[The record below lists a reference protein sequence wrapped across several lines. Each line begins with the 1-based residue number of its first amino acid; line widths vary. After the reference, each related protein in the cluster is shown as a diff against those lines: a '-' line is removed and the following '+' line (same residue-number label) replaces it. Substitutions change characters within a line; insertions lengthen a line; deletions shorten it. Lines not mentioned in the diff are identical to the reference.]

1 LVATKTTKSHE
12 NKTNMFT
19 LIFFIGLLIVLFLVG
34 IPVCASI
41 GLTCLAV
48 LWLENDLMSIPITL
62 LPLKMMHG
70 VNNFPLL
77 AVPFFILAANVM
89 NKGSVTSRI
98 FGFANSLVGH
108 LRGGLG
114 HVNVLASMIF
124 AGMSGT
130 AVADAAGLGALEI
143 RAMKDQGYPI
153 KYSTGIT
160 GASSVIGPIIP
171 PSVAMVIYGWLSDVS
186 VGGLFI
192 GGLIPGVI
200 LGIALMTMTVVLS
213 YRVTMPLKPRAAF
226 GEIAGLSKKAFL
238 SLMTPLII
246 VGGIW
251 SGIFT
256 PTESGAVASI
266 YAIFLGM
273 VIYRDVGWKDLL
285 DIFRS
290 TVEFTA
296 IILFIISVAGLYGW
310 LLVRLQIPMML
321 AEGIVHVTTNA
332 SILLIMLMLF
342 FLVVG
347 CFMSVIESVL
357 IFTPIMAPMVKV
369 VGVDP
374 LFFGVMMVISLSVG
388 VITPPF
394 GNVIYVLVRITNQTF
409 EEVVWSLVPFLIPI
423 LLTILVLIMFPE
435 LVTYLPNMLIGG

>member
-1 LVATKTTKSHE
+1 
-12 NKTNMFT
+12 MFT
-19 LIFFIGLLIVLFLVG
+19 LIFFVGLLVILFIVG
-34 IPVCASI
+34 IPVAVSI
-41 GLTCLAV
+41 GLTCLSV
-48 LWLENDLMSIPITL
+48 LWLENDLMNIPITL
-62 LPLKMMHG
+62 FPLKMMHG

-89 NKGSVTSRI
+89 NKGSVTPRI

-108 LRGGLG
+108 FRGGLG

-143 RAMKDQGYPI
+143 KAMKDQGYPL

-200 LGIALMTMTVVLS
+200 LGGSLMIMTIILS
-213 YRVTMPLKPRAAF
+213 YRMAMPLKPRPPF
-226 GEIAGLSKKAFL
+226 KEIFKLSRRASL
-238 SLMTPLII
+238 ALMTPLII

-256 PTESGAVASI
+256 PTESGAIASL
-266 YAIFLGM
+266 YAIVLGM
-273 VIYRDVGWKDLL
+273 VIYRDVNWKDLYDTFL
-285 DIFRS
+285 NTI
-290 TVEFTA
+290 EFTA
-296 IILFIISVAGLYGW
+296 IILFIISIAGLYGW
-310 LLVRLQIPMML
+310 LLVRLQIPLTL
-321 AEGIVHVTTNA
+321 AEGVVQITTN
-332 SILLIMLMLF
+332 STLLLIILMIF
-342 FLVVG
+342 FLTIG

-357 IFTPIMAPMVKV
+357 IFTPIMAPMIQVL
-369 VGVDP
+369 GIDP
-374 LFFGVMMVISLSVG
+374 LFFGILMVISLSVG

-394 GNVIYVLVRITNQTF
+394 GNVIYVLVGITNQTF
-409 EEVVWSLVPFLIPI
+409 EEVVLALFPFLLPI
-423 LLTILVLIMFPE
+423 LFTILFLIFFPE
-435 LVTYLPNMLIGG
+435 VVTYLPYKLLGG

>member
-1 LVATKTTKSHE
+1 MITLV
-12 NKTNMFT
+12 
-19 LIFFIGLLIVLFLVG
+19 FFVGLLMILFVIG
-34 IPVCASI
+34 VPVVVAI
-41 GLTCLAV
+41 GLTCLGV
-48 LWLENDLMSIPITL
+48 LWYENGLTGIPLSL

-70 VNNFPLL
+70 VNNFALL
-77 AVPFFILAANVM
+77 AVPFFILAANIM
-89 NKGSVTSRI
+89 NKGSVTKRI
-98 FGFANSLVGH
+98 FDFANSLVGH

-143 RAMKDQGYPI
+143 RAMRDQGYPL

-186 VGGLFI
+186 VGALFI

-200 LGIALMTMTVVLS
+200 LGISLMIMTVILS
-213 YRVTMPLKPRAAF
+213 FRVSMPRQPRPPF
-226 GEIAGLSKKAFL
+226 SEVVRLSRSALL
-238 SLMTPLII
+238 SLVTPFII

-256 PTESGAVASI
+256 PTESGAVASA
-266 YAIFLGM
+266 YAIVLGM
-273 VIYRDVGWKDLL
+273 VVYREVGWKDLL
-285 DIFRS
+285 DVFKN

-310 LLVRLQIPMML
+310 LMVRLQIPMIL
-321 AEGIVHVTTNA
+321 ADGVVHLTSNPTL
-332 SILLIMLMLF
+332 LLIILTCF
-342 FLVVG
+342 FILIG

-357 IFTPIMAPMVKV
+357 IFTPIMVPMTQVL
-369 VGVDP
+369 GIDS
-374 LFFGVMMVISLSVG
+374 LFFGVLMVVCLSVG

-394 GNVIYVLVRITNQTF
+394 GNVIYVLVGITRQSF
-409 EEVVWSLVPFLIPI
+409 ETVVRALFPFLLPI
-423 LLTILVLIMFPE
+423 LATIVVLILFPK
-435 LVTYLPNMLIGG
+435 LITFLPERLMGG

>member
-1 LVATKTTKSHE
+1 
-12 NKTNMFT
+12 MFT
-19 LIFFIGLLIVLFLVG
+19 LVFFIGLLIVLFLVG

-89 NKGSVTSRI
+89 NTGSVTPRI

-143 RAMKDQGYPI
+143 KAMQDQGYPI
-153 KYSTGIT
+153 KFSTGIT

-200 LGIALMTMTVVLS
+200 LGGALMIMTVVLS
-213 YRVTMPLKPRAAF
+213 YRIAMPLKPRPAF
-226 GEIAGLSKKAFL
+226 KEIADLSKKAFL

-266 YAIFLGM
+266 YAIILGM
-273 VIYRDVGWKDLL
+273 VIYRDVSWKDLHN
-285 DIFRS
+285 IFMR
-290 TVEFTA
+290 TIEFTA

-310 LLVRLQIPMML
+310 LLVRLQIPLTL
-321 AEGIVHVTTNA
+321 AEGIVQVTTN
-332 SILLIMLMLF
+332 STILLIILMLF
-342 FLVVG
+342 FLIVG

-357 IFTPIMAPMVKV
+357 IFTPIMAPMVKA

-374 LFFGVMMVISLSVG
+374 LFFGVLMVISLSVG

-394 GNVIYVLVRITNQTF
+394 GNVIYVLVGITHQTF
-409 EEVVWSLVPFLIPI
+409 EDVVWALIPFLIPI
-423 LLTILVLIMFPE
+423 LLTILALILFPE
-435 LVTYLPNMLIGG
+435 LVTYLPNTLIG

>member
-1 LVATKTTKSHE
+1 ML
-12 NKTNMFT
+12 T
-19 LIFFIGLLIVLFLVG
+19 LIFFIGLLIVLFILG
-34 IPVCASI
+34 IPVCVSI

-48 LWLENDLMSIPITL
+48 LWYENGLTGIPFSL

-70 VNNFPLL
+70 VNSFPLL

-89 NKGSVTSRI
+89 NKGSVTPRI
-98 FGFANSLVGH
+98 FNFANAVVGH

-143 RAMKDQGYPI
+143 RAMRDQGYPLN
-153 KYSTGIT
+153 YSIGIT

-171 PSVAMVIYGWLSDVS
+171 PSVAMVIYGWLADVS
-186 VGGLFI
+186 VGALFV
-192 GGLIPGVI
+192 GGVIPGII
-200 LGIALMTMTVVLS
+200 LGLALMLMTVILS
-213 YRVTMPLKPRAAF
+213 YRMSMPIQPRPPLKQTLQLSRRAV
-226 GEIAGLSKKAFL
+226 L
-238 SLMTPLII
+238 SLLTPVII

-256 PTESGAVASI
+256 PTESGAVASA

-273 VIYRDVGWKDLL
+273 VVYREIGFKELL
-285 DIFRS
+285 EVFKNTI
-290 TVEFTA
+290 EFTA

-310 LLVRLQIPMML
+310 LMVRLQIPLTL
-321 AEGIVHVTTNA
+321 AEGVVQLTT
-332 SILLIMLMLF
+332 SPTILLILLMFF
-342 FLVVG
+342 FLIVG

-357 IFTPIMAPMVKV
+357 IFTPIMVPMVKML
-369 VGVDP
+369 GIDP
-374 LFFGVMMVISLSVG
+374 LFFGILMVISLSVG

-394 GNVIYVLVRITNQTF
+394 GNVIYVLVGLTRQTF
-409 EEVVWSLVPFLIPI
+409 EQVVLALMPFLIPI
-423 LLTILVLIMFPE
+423 LLTILLLILFPA
-435 LVTYLPNMLIGG
+435 LVTFLPYSLAGG

>member
-1 LVATKTTKSHE
+1 
-12 NKTNMFT
+12 MFT

-89 NKGSVTSRI
+89 NKGSVTPRI

-143 RAMKDQGYPI
+143 RAMQDQGYPL
-153 KYSTGIT
+153 KFSTGIT

-192 GGLIPGVI
+192 GGLIPGAI
-200 LGIALMTMTVVLS
+200 LGGALMIMTVILS
-213 YRVTMPLKPRAAF
+213 YRVTMPMMARPPLK
-226 GEIAGLSKKAFL
+226 EIADLSKKAFL

-266 YAIFLGM
+266 YAIILGM
-273 VIYRDVGWKDLL
+273 VIYRDVSWKDLL
-285 DIFRS
+285 DIFRH
-290 TVEFTA
+290 TIEFTA

-310 LLVRLQIPMML
+310 LLVRLQIPLTL
-321 AEGIVHVTTNA
+321 AEGIVQITTN
-332 SILLIMLMLF
+332 STVLLIILMFF
-342 FLVVG
+342 FLIVG

-374 LFFGVMMVISLSVG
+374 LFFGVLMVISLSVG

-394 GNVIYVLVRITNQTF
+394 GNVIYVLVGITNQSF
-409 EEVVWSLVPFLIPI
+409 EDVVWALVPFLLPI
-423 LLTILVLIMFPE
+423 LLTILVLIIFPE
-435 LVTYLPNMLIGG
+435 LVTYLPNRLLGG

>member
-1 LVATKTTKSHE
+1 
-12 NKTNMFT
+12 MFT
-19 LIFFIGLLIVLFLVG
+19 LVFFIGLLIVLFLVG

-48 LWLENDLMSIPITL
+48 LWLENDLLSIPITL

-89 NKGSVTSRI
+89 NKGSVTPRI

-143 RAMKDQGYPI
+143 RAMRDQGYPM

-200 LGIALMTMTVVLS
+200 LGGALMIMTVVLS
-213 YRVTMPLKPRAAF
+213 YRVKMPLKPRPTF
-226 GEIAGLSKKAFL
+226 KEIAGLSKKAFL

-266 YAIFLGM
+266 YAIVLGM
-273 VIYRDVGWKDLL
+273 AIYRDVSWKDLL
-285 DIFRS
+285 DIFKS

-310 LLVRLQIPMML
+310 LLVRLQIPMTL
-321 AEGIVHVTTNA
+321 AEGIVQLTTN
-332 SILLIMLMLF
+332 STILLIMLMLF
-342 FLVVG
+342 FLIIG

-374 LFFGVMMVISLSVG
+374 LFFGVLMVISLSVG

-394 GNVIYVLVRITNQTF
+394 GNVIYVLVGITNQTF
-409 EEVVWSLVPFLIPI
+409 EEVVWALVPFLIPI
-423 LLTILVLIMFPE
+423 LLTILVLIIFPE

>member
-1 LVATKTTKSHE
+1 MKTLCYTLV
-12 NKTNMFT
+12 
-19 LIFFIGLLIVLFLVG
+19 FFIGLLIVLFLVG

-89 NKGSVTSRI
+89 NKGSVTPRI

-200 LGIALMTMTVVLS
+200 LGVALMIMTVVLS
-213 YRVTMPLKPRAAF
+213 YRVTMPLKPRPAF
-226 GEIAGLSKKAFL
+226 KEIAGLSKKAFL

-266 YAIFLGM
+266 YAIVLGM
-273 VIYRDVGWKDLL
+273 VIYRDVSWKDLL

-310 LLVRLQIPMML
+310 LLVRLQIPMTL
-321 AEGIVHVTTNA
+321 AEGIVQLTTN
-332 SILLIMLMLF
+332 STILLIMLMLF
-342 FLVVG
+342 FLIVG

-374 LFFGVMMVISLSVG
+374 LFFGVLMVISLSVG

-394 GNVIYVLVRITNQTF
+394 GNVIYVLVGITNQTF
-409 EEVVWSLVPFLIPI
+409 EEVVWALVPFLIPI
-423 LLTILVLIMFPE
+423 LLTILVLIIFPE
-435 LVTYLPNMLIGG
+435 LVTFLPNRLIGG

>member
-1 LVATKTTKSHE
+1 L
-12 NKTNMFT
+12 FT

-89 NKGSVTSRI
+89 NKGSVTPRI

-143 RAMKDQGYPI
+143 RAMQDQGYPL
-153 KYSTGIT
+153 KFSTGIT

-192 GGLIPGVI
+192 GGLIPGAI
-200 LGIALMTMTVVLS
+200 LGGALMIMTVILS
-213 YRVTMPLKPRAAF
+213 YRVTMPMMPRPPF
-226 GEIAGLSKKAFL
+226 KEITDLSQKAFL

-266 YAIFLGM
+266 YAIILGM
-273 VIYRDVGWKDLL
+273 VVYRDVSWKDLL
-285 DIFRS
+285 DIFRH
-290 TVEFTA
+290 TIEFTA

-310 LLVRLQIPMML
+310 LLVRLQIPLTL
-321 AEGIVHVTTNA
+321 AEGIVQITTN
-332 SILLIMLMLF
+332 STVLLIILMFF
-342 FLVVG
+342 FLIVG

-374 LFFGVMMVISLSVG
+374 LFFGVLMVISLSVG

-394 GNVIYVLVRITNQTF
+394 GNVIYVLVGITHQTF
-409 EEVVWSLVPFLIPI
+409 EDVVWALIPFLIPI
-423 LLTILVLIMFPE
+423 LLTILALILFPE
-435 LVTYLPNMLIGG
+435 LVTYLPNSLLGG

>member
-1 LVATKTTKSHE
+1 MLTLV
-12 NKTNMFT
+12 
-19 LIFFIGLLIVLFLVG
+19 FFIGLLIVLFVLGV
-34 IPVCASI
+34 PVCVSI

-48 LWLENDLMSIPITL
+48 LWFENGLTNIPLSL

-89 NKGSVTSRI
+89 NKGSVTPRI
-98 FGFANSLVGH
+98 FNFANALVGH

-114 HVNVLASMIF
+114 HVNILASMIF

-143 RAMKDQGYPI
+143 RAMRDQGYPL

-186 VGGLFI
+186 VGALFI
-192 GGLIPGVI
+192 GGLIPGVM
-200 LGIALMTMTVVLS
+200 LGLALMIMTVVLS
-213 YRVTMPLKPRAAF
+213 YRVSMPMRPRASITATLK
-226 GEIAGLSKKAFL
+226 LSKRAVL
-238 SLMTPLII
+238 SLMTPVII

-256 PTESGAVASI
+256 PTESGAVASA
-266 YAIFLGM
+266 YAIVLGT
-273 VIYRDVGWKDLL
+273 VVYRELGVQELL
-285 DIFRS
+285 DVFKNTI
-290 TVEFTA
+290 EFTA
-296 IILFIISVAGLYGW
+296 IILFIISIAGLYGW
-310 LLVRLQIPMML
+310 LLVRLQIPMVL
-321 AEGIVHVTTNA
+321 AEGVVKLTTNPTLL
-332 SILLIMLMLF
+332 LLILMVF
-342 FLVVG
+342 FLIIG

-357 IFTPIMAPMVKV
+357 IFTPIMVPMVKMM
-369 VGVDP
+369 GIDP
-374 LFFGVMMVISLSVG
+374 LFFGVIMVISLSVG

-394 GNVIYVLVRITNQTF
+394 GNVIYVLVGITDQSF
-409 EEVVWSLVPFLIPI
+409 EAVVKALIPFLVPI
-423 LLTILVLIMFPE
+423 LVTILVLILFPE
-435 LVTYLPNMLIGG
+435 LVTYMPYHWIRI

>member
-1 LVATKTTKSHE
+1 
-12 NKTNMFT
+12 
-19 LIFFIGLLIVLFLVG
+19 
-34 IPVCASI
+34 
-41 GLTCLAV
+41 
-48 LWLENDLMSIPITL
+48 
-62 LPLKMMHG
+62 
-70 VNNFPLL
+70 
-77 AVPFFILAANVM
+77 
-89 NKGSVTSRI
+89 
-98 FGFANSLVGH
+98 
-108 LRGGLG
+108 
-114 HVNVLASMIF
+114 MIF

-143 RAMKDQGYPI
+143 KAMQDQGYPI
-153 KYSTGIT
+153 KFSTGIT

-200 LGIALMTMTVVLS
+200 LGGALMIMTVVLS
-213 YRVTMPLKPRAAF
+213 YRIAMPLKPRPAF
-226 GEIAGLSKKAFL
+226 QEIADLSKKAFL

-266 YAIFLGM
+266 YAIILGM
-273 VIYRDVGWKDLL
+273 IIYRDVSWKDLL
-285 DIFRS
+285 DIFRH
-290 TVEFTA
+290 TIEFTA

-310 LLVRLQIPMML
+310 LLVRLQIPLTL
-321 AEGIVHVTTNA
+321 AEGIVQITTN
-332 SILLIMLMLF
+332 STILLIILMFF
-342 FLVVG
+342 FLIVG

-357 IFTPIMAPMVKV
+357 IFTPIMAPMVKA

-374 LFFGVMMVISLSVG
+374 LFFGVLMVISLSVG

-394 GNVIYVLVRITNQTF
+394 GNVIYVLVGITHQTF
-409 EEVVWSLVPFLIPI
+409 EDVVWALIPFLIPI
-423 LLTILVLIMFPE
+423 LLTILALILFPE
-435 LVTYLPNMLIGG
+435 LVTYLPNTLIGG

>member
-1 LVATKTTKSHE
+1 ML
-12 NKTNMFT
+12 M
-19 LIFFIGLLIVLFLVG
+19 LIFFIGLLLILFIVGV
-34 IPVCASI
+34 PVAASI

-48 LWLENDLMSIPITL
+48 LWAENDLLNIPITL

-70 VNNFPLL
+70 VNNFPLM
-77 AVPFFILAANVM
+77 AVPFFILAANMM
-89 NKGSVTSRI
+89 NKGSVTPRI
-98 FGFANSLVGH
+98 FTFANALVGH

-130 AVADAAGLGALEI
+130 AVADAAGLGTLEI
-143 RAMKDQGYPI
+143 RAMQDQKYPLS
-153 KYSTGIT
+153 YSTGIT

-171 PSVAMVIYGWLSDVS
+171 PSVAMVIYGWLGDVS
-186 VGGLFI
+186 VGGLFV

-200 LGIALMTMTVVLS
+200 FGGSLMVMTVFLS
-213 YRVTMPLKPRAAF
+213 YRMAMPLQPRKPVA
-226 GEIAGLSKKAFL
+226 EIFHLSKRAML

-256 PTESGAVASI
+256 PTESGAMASL

-273 VIYRDVGWKDLL
+273 VVYKDVSWKDLL
-285 DIFRS
+285 DVFRN
-290 TVEFTA
+290 TIEFSA
-296 IILFIISVAGLYGW
+296 IILFIISIAGLYGW
-310 LLVRLQIPMML
+310 LLVRLQIPLML
-321 AEGIVHVTTNA
+321 AEAVVQITTNTT
-332 SILLIMLMLF
+332 LLLLMLMVF
-342 FLVVG
+342 FLIIG

-357 IFTPIMAPMVKV
+357 IFTPIMVPMIKV
-369 VGVDP
+369 LGVDP

-394 GNVIYVLVRITNQTF
+394 GNVLYVLVGITNQTF
-409 EEVVWSLVPFLIPI
+409 EQVVRAHIPFLIPI
-423 LLTILVLIMFPE
+423 LVAIVLLIFFPW
-435 LVTYLPNMLIGG
+435 LVTFLPQYVAG

>member
-1 LVATKTTKSHE
+1 
-12 NKTNMFT
+12 MFT
-19 LIFFIGLLIVLFLVG
+19 LVFFIGLLIVLFLVG

-48 LWLENDLMSIPITL
+48 LWLENDLMSIPIML

-89 NKGSVTSRI
+89 NKGSVTPRI

-200 LGIALMTMTVVLS
+200 LGGALMVMTVILS
-213 YRVTMPLKPRAAF
+213 YRVTMPLKPRPAF
-226 GEIAGLSKKAFL
+226 KEIAGLSKKAFL

-266 YAIFLGM
+266 YAIVLGM
-273 VIYRDVGWKDLL
+273 VIYRDVSWKDLL

-310 LLVRLQIPMML
+310 LLVRLQIPMTL
-321 AEGIVHVTTNA
+321 AEGIVQLTTN
-332 SILLIMLMLF
+332 STTLLIMLMLF
-342 FLVVG
+342 FLIVG

-374 LFFGVMMVISLSVG
+374 LFFGVLMVISLSVG

-394 GNVIYVLVRITNQTF
+394 GNVIYVLVGITNQTF
-409 EEVVWSLVPFLIPI
+409 EEVVWALVPFLIPI
-423 LLTILVLIMFPE
+423 LLTILVLIIFPE
-435 LVTYLPNMLIGG
+435 LVTYLPNTLIGG

>member
-1 LVATKTTKSHE
+1 
-12 NKTNMFT
+12 
-19 LIFFIGLLIVLFLVG
+19 
-34 IPVCASI
+34 
-41 GLTCLAV
+41 
-48 LWLENDLMSIPITL
+48 
-62 LPLKMMHG
+62 
-70 VNNFPLL
+70 
-77 AVPFFILAANVM
+77 
-89 NKGSVTSRI
+89 
-98 FGFANSLVGH
+98 
-108 LRGGLG
+108 
-114 HVNVLASMIF
+114 MIF

-143 RAMKDQGYPI
+143 RAMKDQGYPM

-200 LGIALMTMTVVLS
+200 LGGALMIMTVVLS
-213 YRVTMPLKPRAAF
+213 YRVTMPLMPRPPF
-226 GEIAGLSKKAFL
+226 REIAGLSKKAFL

-266 YAIFLGM
+266 YAIILGM
-273 VIYRDVGWKDLL
+273 VIYRDVSWKDLL
-285 DIFRS
+285 DIFRH
-290 TVEFTA
+290 TIEFTA

-310 LLVRLQIPMML
+310 LLVRLQIPMSL
-321 AEGIVHVTTNA
+321 AEGIVQLTTN
-332 SILLIMLMLF
+332 STILLIMLMLF
-342 FLVVG
+342 FLIVG

-374 LFFGVMMVISLSVG
+374 LFFGVLMVISLSVG

-394 GNVIYVLVRITNQTF
+394 GNVIYVLVGITNQTF
-409 EEVVWSLVPFLIPI
+409 EDVVWALVPFLLPI
-423 LLTILVLIMFPE
+423 LLTILVLIIFPE